1 MDKQTVNVKILDR
14 NYKLSSSAQ
23 DERYVRDA
31 AALIDSQAR
40 LFGKMYSYQDHQD
53 LVAMVALSKV
63 TELVKIQENLKYKD
77 NELITKLAEI
87 DSVLEQNLH
96 ESQNSL

>member
-1 MDKQTVNVKILDR
+1 MNVKILDR
-14 NYKLSSSAQ
+14 NYKLSSTMQ
-23 DERYVRDA
+23 DERYVREA

-40 LFGKMYSYQDHQD
+40 LFGKMYGHQDHQD

-63 TELVKIQENLKYKD
+63 TELVKIQDNLKYKD

-87 DSVLEQNLH
+87 DSVLEQSLH
-96 ESQNSL
+96 ASQNSL